1 MERKDV
7 MTKNVTIY
15 ADQASALAKHASK
28 DVKVLV
34 VANPAN
40 TNALILK
47 VGFSPSTHIISQTLS
62 LHVSVSV
69 LISASLSNSVV
80 FINSGLP

>member
-7 MTKNVTIY
+7 MAKNVTIY
-15 ADQASALAKHASK
+15 KDQASALGKHASK

-40 TNALILK
+40 TNAVRPVPSEGFERLI
-47 VGFSPSTHIISQTLS
+47 
-62 LHVSVSV
+62 
-69 LISASLSNSVV
+69 
-80 FINSGLP
+80 

>member
-47 VGFSPSTHIISQTLS
+47 VVYPFFLMNWYWLTGRGGRHSGRDLHTANISS
-62 LHVSVSV
+62 N
-69 LISASLSNSVV
+69 SLS
-80 FINSGLP
+80 